1 MTPITRRSF
10 LSKLGLSAVL
20 VNAGHPPV
28 MGKKLNIAL
37 CGLGRYAGI
46 VAYGLES
53 SLNCKLAGIVTGT
66 PSKATEWQKKYA
78 IPSKNIYDY
87 NSFDKIGSNK
97 DIDLVYICLP
107 NALHKEMTIRAAKAG
122 KHVIVEKPMA
132 ITAADC
138 REMIDACQKAGVALA
153 VGYRLHF
160 EPYHIEIKRLG
171 QQRVFGQV
179 RLIEASLGYKSAD
192 TEITKPKEWRL
203 KKALSGGGPLM
214 NIGLYCVQSSRYVL
228 GEEPVSVTAQFGPV
242 INQLKFDEV
251 EESITWQLNFPS
263 GAVCNSSSSYSA
275 TFDRFFAAADE
286 GSFELSPGLS
296 YGPFAG
302 KTSNGPLSFPTIN
315 QQTVQT
321 DSIAAY
327 ILQGADLPAHISG
340 EEGFKDMKVLQAIYQ
355 AANSGEKVLI
365 Q

>member
-1 MTPITRRSF
+1 
-10 LSKLGLSAVL
+10 
-20 VNAGHPPV
+20 
-28 MGKKLNIAL
+28 
-37 CGLGRYAGI
+37 
-46 VAYGLES
+46 
-53 SLNCKLAGIVTGT
+53 
-66 PSKATEWQKKYA
+66 
-78 IPSKNIYDY
+78 
-87 NSFDKIGSNK
+87 
-97 DIDLVYICLP
+97 
-107 NALHKEMTIRAAKAG
+107 
-122 KHVIVEKPMA
+122 
-132 ITAADC
+132 
-138 REMIDACQKAGVALA
+138 

-171 QQRVFGQV
+171 QQKVFGQV

-192 TEITKPKEWRL
+192 IDITKPKEWRL

-214 NIGLYCVQSSRYVL
+214 NIGLYCVQVSRYVL

-242 INQLKFDEV
+242 TNQLKFDEV
-251 EESITWQLNFPS
+251 EESITWQLNFLS

-327 ILQGADLPAHISG
+327 ILQGTDLPTHISG

-355 AANSGEKVLI
+355 AANSGTKVMI